1 MQSTFKTLSKD
12 SISTQL
18 EKFIF
23 DITSLAYLNSES
35 GKKSPVAI
43 MNSYKVLIM
52 LQGHAKIYLGNDT
65 YYTQSGDC
73 VVFAPGSLYHAEV
86 SGKENC
92 QFISLNF
99 NLANSTQNAQ
109 FANLLGIKDIAIYPS
124 LVPVHTQKY
133 LYIVLENAVAEAEG
147 SYYSS
152 LLLLKRLI
160 GLMAYHGKP
169 IGSDDCKKKI
179 TSSQEQLVLNCHNFI
194 INNPH
199 TSVTVD
205 MLCHQFNVSQSY
217 LYKCFT
223 NVLGVSTKKFITN
236 AQLDLTAKA
245 LLQTDKTINQIAL
258 EYGYGNS
265 FRFSNMFK
273 KNYGIS
279 PSEYRK
285 ENR

>member
-1 MQSTFKTLSKD
+1 MQSTFKKLSKD
-12 SISTQL
+12 PVTTQL
-18 EKFIF
+18 EQFVF
-23 DITSLAYLNSES
+23 DISSFAYLNSES
-35 GKKSPVAI
+35 GKKSPVSI
-43 MNSYKVLIM
+43 MNSYKLLVM
-52 LQGHAKIYLGNDT
+52 LQGHANIYLGNDT

-73 VVFAPGSLYHAEV
+73 VIFAPGSLYHAEV

-92 QFISLNF
+92 QFISINF
-99 NLANSTQNAQ
+99 SLANSTQNALL
-109 FANLLGIKDIAIYPS
+109 ANLLGLKDIAIYPS
-124 LVPVHTQKY
+124 LAPEHTQKY
-133 LYIVLENAVAEAEG
+133 LYTVLENVVEETDS

-160 GLMAYHGKP
+160 GLMAYNGNP
-169 IGSDDCKKKI
+169 VGSEQCRRKI
-179 TSSQEQLVLNCHNFI
+179 TSAQEQLVLNCHKYI
-194 INNPH
+194 LNNPH

-205 MLCHQFNVSQSY
+205 MLCRQFNVSQSY

-223 NVLGVSTKKFITN
+223 NVLGISSKKFITN
-236 AQLDLTAKA
+236 AQLDLAAKA

-265 FRFSNMFK
+265 FRFSNIFK